1 MRGLA
6 LAVRRPRALVVV
18 QCSPARHHDPW
29 LIAFVAGS
37 DDVIVLPNMDR
48 QAHTKAPTSV
58 ISVRTLYSPDP
69 HHVLGRFACD
79 HPSDGLGEQ
88 DIH

>member
-29 LIAFVAGS
+29 LIAFVASS

-48 QAHTKAPTSV
+48 QAHPPA
-58 ISVRTLYSPDP
+58 
-69 HHVLGRFACD
+69 
-79 HPSDGLGEQ
+79 
-88 DIH
+88 